1 VLTATSLQVRRWTG
15 RTLAN
20 IQTQRVLILG
30 CGNIAGGFDSR
41 SANNEYPQS
50 HAGAYRRH
58 GGFELACCVDPDA
71 NKREAFAKTW
81 SVHTSVATIEQAAS
95 SGDRF
100 DVIVI
105 CSPTAQHAADLA
117 TVLRLRP
124 RLVVCEKPVTPT
136 AAETS
141 YWVEAY
147 AAEGVPLL
155 VNYTRRWAPDI
166 VRVAYELSSGA
177 RGPLRCVIGIYN
189 KGLMNNGSHLVDLLK
204 MTCGDLSVVATG
216 EPRTDYSAIDPSVP
230 FMLRSA
236 QGVPITVNIADA
248 SDFAVFEIQ
257 FVTAHGILS
266 MEEGGWRWRERAVA
280 ESPIFPGYRV
290 PGAGTTRDGE
300 YRSAM
305 LAMVANQYEFLE
317 RGEPLACTGR
327 DALSTQLL
335 CASIR
340 ESSINSHG

>member
-1 VLTATSLQVRRWTG
+1 M
-15 RTLAN
+15 
-20 IQTQRVLILG
+20 QTQRVLILG

-41 SANNEYPQS
+41 SASSEHPQS

-71 NKREAFAKTW
+71 NRREAFAKTW
-81 SVHTSVATIEQAAS
+81 SVCAAFAS
-95 SGDRF
+95 IDEAARSHDRF
-100 DVIVI
+100 DVVVI
-105 CSPTAQHAADLA
+105 CSPTAQHIADLA
-117 TVLRLRP
+117 ISLQLRP

-147 AAEGVPLL
+147 AAEGIPLL
-155 VNYTRRWAPDI
+155 INYTRRWAPDI
-166 VRVAYELSSGA
+166 VRVAYELRSGA
-177 RGPLRCVIGIYN
+177 RGPLRCVTGIYN

-216 EPRTDYSAIDPSVP
+216 EPRTDYSESDPSVP
-230 FMLRSA
+230 FMLQSA

-248 SDFAVFEIQ
+248 GDFAVFEIQ

-266 MEEGGWRWRERAVA
+266 MEQGGWRWRERTVV
-280 ESPIFPGYRV
+280 ESPIFTGYRV
-290 PGAGTTRDGE
+290 PDAGITVDGE

-317 RGEPLACTGR
+317 RGEPIACTGR

-340 ESSINSHG
+340 ERAINSYGRNI